1 MYGADRERA
10 GMRVSELTCAADGD
24 PDHDRRSAWRRE
36 RDCAGGKLFTAGER
50 RQVFSDWSRALY
62 PRKCLGD
69 RESPG
74 RLGCRG
80 AECCCSKLGQQQYG
94 EFSEVDGEQESLAVQ
109 SFLRGRRSSSWA
121 EVKVP
126 AGSKLRF
133 RRRSDAASYVS
144 MRTNRVGL
152 GFFLLFALPHPSHPL
167 VSRRGARV
175 YG

>member
-62 PRKCLGD
+62 PRK
-69 RESPG
+69 

-80 AECCCSKLGQQQYG
+80 AESCCSKLGQQQYR

-109 SFLRGRRSSSWA
+109 SILRGRRSSSWA

-152 GFFLLFALPHPSHPL
+152 VLS
-167 VSRRGARV
+167 
-175 YG
+175 